1 MATAINAFSNAASM
15 LSLHG
20 IPYAISVCC
29 SYKYNWDSYECVV
42 LALRTK
48 FVAGADR
55 IPARCDYALA
65 SRAWMSKYP
74 VGSFQYG

>member
-42 LALRTK
+42 LACGQNSWLE
-48 FVAGADR
+48 R
-55 IPARCDYALA
+55 IEFRH
-65 SRAWMSKYP
+65 SVITHSHP
-74 VGSFQYG
+74 VPG